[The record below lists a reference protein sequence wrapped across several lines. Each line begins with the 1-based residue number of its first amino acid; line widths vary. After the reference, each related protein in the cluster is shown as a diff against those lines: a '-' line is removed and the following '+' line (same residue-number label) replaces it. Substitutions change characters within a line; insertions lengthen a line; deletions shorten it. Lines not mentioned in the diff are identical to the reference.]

1 MKKSINIGIILFF
14 LLQACSNQENVENQE
29 NNDSILGST
38 ETSSQDQ
45 PKNPPPN
52 DNNPPDQPKN
62 PPPNDNNPPDQPK
75 NPPPN
80 DNNPPNEGNNPPPG
94 DKEIERAVQI
104 IKDADDSILDCIAR
118 ALPTDIYQNIVN
130 DLNPD
135 NFEAGI
141 IIDCFE
147 DPTYSNNVAQ
157 PPAEENKENQSDS
170 PSNQTGEA
178 NRPEANMGNSWY
190 DLNVF
195 EYTPSYIMAT
205 TNGKSE
211 FGLNESADILLSG
224 YDFNNSG
231 GATKLNH
238 PVSISANDGK
248 LALTDRFNNRVLIW
262 NSIPASNTPPDLV
275 LGQENFITHNS
286 GSGLSN
292 MDFPGQVV
300 ITPDAKIL
308 VADSDNNRV
317 LVWTSFPTTSGQA
330 ADYAIPVTNY
340 VNFGD
345 SWPWGVWSDGS
356 KVIVTATVAKSVL
369 FWNSFPGPSTAPDV
383 VLTSDQVGT
392 PRSITSDG
400 NYVMLGDENA
410 NGPCIGSNGTRS
422 THVWTSWPT
431 ASRDPDAC
439 IDNWLASA
447 IYNSKIY
454 GIAAGGETM
463 YFYDELYT
471 TTEELK
477 TNVKLA
483 NPNEGHRWAG
493 GDDGGATVADGK
505 LFVAEYNGNRVSVF
519 DTLPTSPAVK
529 PDWALLAN
537 KPTNY
542 PLLDEFIIQNPIIDS
557 NGSMLFVSSD
567 FDRSLSIW
575 KNLPGESGSSPDI
588 VMRRFDQAPWDMVV
602 VGKEVY
608 LAGGDRV
615 FGWNDIESA
624 INTGNYSFDLNSK
637 TIGSVTFQGVRG
649 IAYNGTLFAVADA
662 GADTIYVWEGVPTQS
677 QNPAYSLA
685 NLQNLGRIDMNTSH
699 LAIGCYPGGSNFKIL
714 ELSSLSSP
722 SYKTIPGQDCPS
734 EVSFN
739 DKGFFVPGDDKIIGW
754 DSIDEALAG
763 NTPTMSFGGK
773 TDKTNIGT
781 KMAAGIGWDGYHF
794 WVGEYKFSNRLL
806 GFAPSK

>member
-1 MKKSINIGIILFF
+1 MTFLVADFLTVSAFLVVFVSIF
-14 LLQACSNQENVENQE
+14 
-29 NNDSILGST
+29 
-38 ETSSQDQ
+38 
-45 PKNPPPN
+45 
-52 DNNPPDQPKN
+52 
-62 PPPNDNNPPDQPK
+62 
-75 NPPPN
+75 
-80 DNNPPNEGNNPPPG
+80 
-94 DKEIERAVQI
+94 
-104 IKDADDSILDCIAR
+104 DCFGCVFA
-118 ALPTDIYQNIVN
+118 TVIYQNIVI
-130 DLNPD
+130 DLNHD

-147 DPTYSNNVAQ
+147 DPTYSNNLAQ

-178 NRPEANMGNSWY
+178 NKPEANMGNSWY

-195 EYTPSYIMAT
+195 EYTLSYIMAT

-262 NSIPASNTPPDLV
+262 NSIPTSNTPPDLV

-447 IYNSKIY
+447 IYDSKIY
-454 GIAAGGETM
+454 GIAAGGGVGLALCGDIVIASEKAK
-463 YFYDELYT
+463 F
-471 TTEELK
+471 
-477 TNVKLA
+477 KLVFGPQLGIIPDVGASWLVPNLIGRAKA
-483 NPNEGHRWAG
+483 NGLALL
-493 GDDGGATVADGK
+493 GDDLDSKQAYDWGLIWQVVKDEDLLPEAIKIAKRIANSAITGLKAVVKAHDK
-505 LFVAEYNGNRVSVF
+505 ALVS
-519 DTLPTSPAVK
+519 T
-529 PDWALLAN
+529 
-537 KPTNY
+537 
-542 PLLDEFIIQNPIIDS
+542 LDEQ
-557 NGSMLFVSSD
+557 L
-567 FDRSLSIW
+567 
-575 KNLPGESGSSPDI
+575 
-588 VMRRFDQAPWDMVV
+588 
-602 VGKEVY
+602 
-608 LAGGDRV
+608 
-615 FGWNDIESA
+615 
-624 INTGNYSFDLNSK
+624 NYE
-637 TIGSVTFQGVRG
+637 R
-649 IAYNGTLFAVADA
+649 
-662 GADTIYVWEGVPTQS
+662 DTQEIFCNKDEFKEGVKAFLEKREP
-677 QNPAYSLA
+677 
-685 NLQNLGRIDMNTSH
+685 
-699 LAIGCYPGGSNFKIL
+699 NF
-714 ELSSLSSP
+714 
-722 SYKTIPGQDCPS
+722 D
-734 EVSFN
+734 
-739 DKGFFVPGDDKIIGW
+739 
-754 DSIDEALAG
+754 
-763 NTPTMSFGGK
+763 
-773 TDKTNIGT
+773 
-781 KMAAGIGWDGYHF
+781 
-794 WVGEYKFSNRLL
+794 
-806 GFAPSK
+806 

>member
-1 MKKSINIGIILFF
+1 MIMKKSMILGIIMLF
-14 LLQACSNQENVENQE
+14 LLQACGNSENIENQGIVDTISEDTLE
-29 NNDSILGST
+29 NN
-38 ETSSQDQ
+38 EK
-45 PKNPPPN
+45 P
-52 DNNPPDQPKN
+52 
-62 PPPNDNNPPDQPK
+62 
-75 NPPPN
+75 
-80 DNNPPNEGNNPPPG
+80 NNPPPG
-94 DKEIERAVQI
+94 ENNPPPGENNPPPENNNPPPENNNPPPENNNPPPGEKEIERAIQI
-104 IKDADDSILDCIAR
+104 IKDADDSILDCVAR
-118 ALPTDIYQNIVN
+118 ALPTDIYQNIVTN
-130 DLNPD
+130 LNPD

-141 IIDCFE
+141 IIDCFN
-147 DPTYSNNVAQ
+147 DPNYSSDIAQ
-157 PPAEENKENQSDS
+157 PPPQNNKSNSSNSNENETQ
-170 PSNQTGEA
+170 QA
-178 NRPEANMGNSWY
+178 NAPEANMGNSWY

-195 EYTPSYIMAT
+195 EYTPNYNVAT
-205 TNGKSE
+205 SNGNNG

-238 PVSISANDGK
+238 PVSISANAGK

-262 NSIPASNTPPDLV
+262 NSIPTSNISPDLV
-275 LGQENFITHNS
+275 LGQYNFTTHNS
-286 GSGLSN
+286 GTGLDN

-300 ITPDAKIL
+300 ITPDEKVL

-317 LVWTSFPTTSGQA
+317 LVWTSFPTSSGQS

-345 SWPWGVWSDGS
+345 SWPWGVWSDGT
-356 KVIVTATVAKSVL
+356 KVIITATVAKSVL
-369 FWNSFPGPSTAPDV
+369 FWNTFPGPSTAPDV

-410 NGPCIGSNGTRS
+410 NGPCVGSNGTRS
-422 THVWTSWPT
+422 THIWTSWPT
-431 ASRDPDAC
+431 SSRDPDAC
-439 IDNWLASA
+439 IDNWLASV
-447 IYNSKIY
+447 IHDSKIY

-463 YFYDELYT
+463 YFYDDLYT
-471 TTEELK
+471 TTQDLK
-477 TNVKLA
+477 INVKLA

-519 DTLPTSPAVK
+519 DTIPNSPTEK
-529 PDWALLAN
+529 PNWALLAN
-537 KPTNY
+537 KPTDY
-542 PLLDEFIIQNPIIDS
+542 PLLDEFIIQNPIIES

-575 KNLPGESGSSPDI
+575 KKIPGSSGSRPDI

-602 VGKEVY
+602 LDKEVY
-608 LAGGDRV
+608 LAGGNSI
-615 FGWNDIESA
+615 FGWKDIESV
-624 INTGNYSFDLNSK
+624 INSGNYSFDLNSRS
-637 TIGSVTFQGVRG
+637 IGSITFQGVRG
-649 IAYNGTLFAVADA
+649 IAYNGTYFAVADA
-662 GADTIYVWEGVPTQS
+662 GADTIYIWEGVPKSTE
-677 QNPAYSLA
+677 NPTYSLT
-685 NLQNLGRIDMNTSH
+685 NLTNLGRIDMSDTY
-699 LAIGCYPGGSNFKIL
+699 LAIGCYPGGSSFKVL
-714 ELSSLSSP
+714 ELSSLNSP
-722 SYKTIPGQDCPS
+722 SYKVIPGQDCPS

-739 DKGFFVPGDDKIIGW
+739 DKGFFIPGDDKIIGW
-754 DSIDEALAG
+754 NSISDALAG
-763 NTPTMSFGGK
+763 SSPTMSFGGK